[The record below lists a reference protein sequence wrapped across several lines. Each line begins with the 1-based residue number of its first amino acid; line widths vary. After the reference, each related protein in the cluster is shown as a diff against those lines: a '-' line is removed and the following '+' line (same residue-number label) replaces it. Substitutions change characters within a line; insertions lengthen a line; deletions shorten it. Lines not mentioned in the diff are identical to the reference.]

1 VAFAAFRREA
11 GMAIFVDTNIHV
23 IAGPEER
30 DRYPLNIYPGTESE
44 FNEGQTNRPAEFVKE
59 MDEGGLNQAYL
70 MASRFHGFDNNY
82 CADAIAAFPE
92 RFVGVANID
101 ITQPDAPATISY
113 WIQER
118 GMHGVRFWGGG
129 PVAGH
134 RFEGDERGLANYV
147 DNPDYFPAWQR
158 IRELDIPS
166 NAQATM
172 PEVLPNTLRLL
183 ERIPDLKLTLNNL
196 AHVPPD
202 GGATSEAAK
211 NLWRIAEYPR
221 TYVNFSAAFAEKTLS
236 SPAARELFDGLI
248 EHFGPRRL
256 IWSSFGRPL
265 KQACDALQHAT
276 AHLSQEDREGVLGE
290 GARDLY
296 PALRQKVPA

>member
-1 VAFAAFRREA
+1 
-11 GMAIFVDTNIHV
+11 MSILVDTNIHV
-23 IAGPEER
+23 IAAPEER
-30 DRYPLNIYPGTESE
+30 SKYPLNIFPGTESE
-44 FNEGQTNRPAEFVKE
+44 FSENQTNRPDDFVKE
-59 MDEGGLNQAYL
+59 MDEGGLDQAYL

-82 CADAIAAFPE
+82 CADAIAKYPD
-92 RFVGVANID
+92 RFVGVANVD
-101 ITQPDAPATISY
+101 ITRPDAPDTISY

-118 GMHGVRFWGGG
+118 SMHGVRFWGGG

-158 IRELDIPS
+158 VRELDIPA

-196 AHVPPD
+196 AHVPAD
-202 GGATSEAAK
+202 GGATSEAAQ

-221 TYVNFSAAFAEKTLS
+221 TYVNFSVAFMDKTLT
-236 SPAARELFDGLI
+236 SPAARELLDGLI

-256 IWSSFGRPL
+256 IWSSFARSL
-265 KQACDALQHAT
+265 KQSREILFKGL
-276 AHLSQEDREGVLGE
+276 AHLSEADRDAVLGE

-296 PALRQKVPA
+296 PALRAGVPA

>member
-1 VAFAAFRREA
+1 
-11 GMAIFVDTNIHV
+11 MAIFVDTNIHV
-23 IAGPEER
+23 IAAPDER
-30 DRYPLNIYPGTESE
+30 AKYPLNIYPGTETE
-44 FNEGQTNRPAEFVKE
+44 FREDQTNRPVDFVKE
-59 MDEGGLNQAYL
+59 MDEGGLDQAYL
-70 MASRFHGFDNNY
+70 MASRFHGFDNSY

-92 RFVGVANID
+92 RFVGVANVD
-101 ITQPDAPATISY
+101 ITQPDAPDTISY
-113 WIQER
+113 WIRER

-147 DNPDYFPAWQR
+147 DNPAYFPAWQR
-158 IRELDIPS
+158 VRELDIPA

-196 AHVPPD
+196 AHVPAD
-202 GGATSEAAK
+202 GGATSEAAE

-221 TYVNFSAAFAEKTLS
+221 TYVNFSAAFMEKTLTS
-236 SPAARELFDGLI
+236 AAARELFDGLI
-248 EHFGPRRL
+248 EHFGARRL
-256 IWSSFGRPL
+256 IWSSFGRSL
-265 KQACDALQHAT
+265 KQAHTLLLKGT
-276 AHLSQEDREGVLGE
+276 AHLSEEDRNGVLGE

-296 PALRQKVPA
+296 PALRREVRA

>member
-1 VAFAAFRREA
+1 
-11 GMAIFVDTNIHV
+11 
-23 IAGPEER
+23 
-30 DRYPLNIYPGTESE
+30 
-44 FNEGQTNRPAEFVKE
+44 
-59 MDEGGLNQAYL
+59 
-70 MASRFHGFDNNY
+70 
-82 CADAIAAFPE
+82 
-92 RFVGVANID
+92 
-101 ITQPDAPATISY
+101 
-113 WIQER
+113 
-118 GMHGVRFWGGG
+118 MHGVRFWGGG

-158 IRELDIPS
+158 VRELDIPS

-196 AHVPPD
+196 AHVPAD
-202 GGATSEAAK
+202 GGATSEAAQ

-221 TYVNFSAAFAEKTLS
+221 TYVNFSVAFMDKTLT
-236 SPAARELFDGLI
+236 SPAAREPLDGLI

-256 IWSSFGRPL
+256 IWSSFARSL
-265 KQACDALQHAT
+265 KQSREILFKGL
-276 AHLSQEDREGVLGE
+276 AHLSEADRDAVLGE

-296 PALRQKVPA
+296 PALRAGVPA